1 MDIEAP
7 TYSPLDPR
15 RERDA
20 KHFFADAAR
29 KLILQ
34 AVRNGWRESE
44 AAMALADAADEYVMY
59 LAQKPR
65 RQLMAANSN

>member
-7 TYSPLDPR
+7 TYSTLDPR
-15 RERDA
+15 RDRDA
-20 KHFFADAAR
+20 KTIFADVAR
-29 KLILQ
+29 NLILQ
-34 AVRNGWRESE
+34 AVRTGWRESE

>member
-7 TYSPLDPR
+7 TYSPMDPR
-15 RERDA
+15 RDRDA
-20 KHFFADAAR
+20 KTIFADVAR
-29 KLILQ
+29 NLILQ
-34 AVRNGWRESE
+34 AVRTGWRESE

>member
-15 RERDA
+15 RDRDA
-20 KHFFADAAR
+20 KTIFADVAR
-29 KLILQ
+29 NLILQ
-34 AVRNGWRESE
+34 AVRTGWRESE

-65 RQLMAANSN
+65 RQMMAANSN

>member
-20 KHFFADAAR
+20 KQFFAHAAR
-29 KLILQ
+29 NLILQ
-34 AVRNGWRESE
+34 AVRSGWRESE

-59 LAQKPR
+59 LAQKPC
-65 RQLMAANSN
+65 RQLIAANSN

>member
-15 RERDA
+15 RDRDA
-20 KHFFADAAR
+20 KNVFADVAR
-29 KLILQ
+29 DLILQ
-34 AVRNGWRESE
+34 AVRSGWRESE
-44 AAMALADAADEYVMY
+44 AAMALADAADDYVMY

-65 RQLMAANSN
+65 RQPMAANSN

>member
-1 MDIEAP
+1 M
-7 TYSPLDPR
+7 DPR
-15 RERDA
+15 RDRDA
-20 KHFFADAAR
+20 KTIFADVAR
-29 KLILQ
+29 NLILQ
-34 AVRNGWRESE
+34 AVRTGWRESE

>member
-7 TYSPLDPR
+7 TYSSLDPR
-15 RERDA
+15 RDRDA
-20 KHFFADAAR
+20 KNIFAGVAR
-29 KLILQ
+29 NLILQ
-34 AVRNGWRESE
+34 AVRTGWRESE

>member
-7 TYSPLDPR
+7 TYSPLDLR
-15 RERDA
+15 RDRDA
-20 KHFFADAAR
+20 KNVFADAAR
-29 KLILQ
+29 NLILQ
-34 AVRNGWRESE
+34 AVRTGWRESE
-44 AAMALADAADEYVMY
+44 AAMALADAADDYVMY

>member
-15 RERDA
+15 RDRDA
-20 KHFFADAAR
+20 KDIFADAAR
-29 KLILQ
+29 NLILQ
-34 AVRNGWRESE
+34 AVRAGWRESE

-65 RQLMAANSN
+65 PNLMAANSN